1 MVYPEPQKSW
11 YKSWN
16 KLTTGLI
23 AAPSVIAGGAW
34 IYNACVN
41 HGLALA
47 GKTEMEQRL
56 SDNISLGNQHTT
68 DIAELRSSVQ
78 GINSGLQL
86 IDQKT
91 TALIDGQKKQSEQTD
106 KILWYLID
114 ARKQSGQASGDP
126 PNAAFDLE
134 EKP

>member
-1 MVYPEPQKSW
+1 MPYPEPKKSW
-11 YKSWN
+11 YKSWS
-16 KLTTGLI
+16 KMTTGLI

-56 SDNISLGNQHTT
+56 SDSTALGNQHTAE
-68 DIAELRSSVQ
+68 IAELRSSVQ

-91 TALIDGQKKQSEQTD
+91 TELIDGQKKQSEQTD

-126 PNAAFDLE
+126 PNAVFEAQE
-134 EKP
+134 RP